1 MIMKTS
7 STKTLT
13 LAAAVLLGISACASR
28 NTVPQSAAPS
38 VAPQTTKIVVT
49 PPATTRPI
57 LADISTTQ
65 PSEPALPPG
74 HPQLSSS
81 NTGGLP
87 AGHPAVGGKTKPAGP
102 LPPGAQ
108 LPAGHPAIAESNAPA
123 STQPAKLGSLV
134 IQTKQGT
141 AGGPAIGSDPATI
154 EFFADGKSVG
164 KFDTKLAADGT
175 LRLNGV
181 PVDQP
186 LQPLVTITHAGVDY
200 TGSADVMDAEH
211 ATQKVEVSLYETTDK
226 APAWSLK
233 MRHVIVHS
241 TPDAV
246 EVMEMLAVDVPGDRA
261 WLGTADGKGGH
272 TSFTIALPTG
282 AKDVKL
288 LNGFHDCCTTSDGGK
303 LTNNMAIVPGATQ
316 YALSYVVPATAG
328 KADLTITAPAAVG
341 HMMVFVP
348 EDSTTVAVNGLNS
361 IGAMPMD
368 NGEQMR
374 CYMATSL
381 TPQQKVNV
389 TISDLSKGTPPKVSD
404 AAPAAAGGGA
414 MPAETPAK
422 AGVGLP
428 QRLAVGGAAVIL
440 VVGALVMFVVK
451 SPKAAK

>member
-1 MIMKTS
+1 MKTTT
-7 STKTLT
+7 TKMT

-28 NTVPQSAAPS
+28 NTLPPTVTQQPTK
-38 VAPQTTKIVVT
+38 VAVM
-49 PPATTRPI
+49 PPATTQPI

-65 PSEPALPPG
+65 PTEPALPPG
-74 HPQLSSS
+74 HPQLSS
-81 NTGGLP
+81 NDTGGLP
-87 AGHPAVGGKTKPAGP
+87 AGHPSIGGKTKPAGP

-141 AGGPAIGSDPATI
+141 AGGPAIGSDPTTI
-154 EFFADGKSVG
+154 EFFGDGKSVG

-186 LQPLVTITHAGVDY
+186 LQALVTVTHAGVDY
-200 TGSADVMDAEH
+200 TASADVMDTEH
-211 ATQKVEVSLYETTDK
+211 ATQKVEISLYETTDK

-246 EVMEMLAVDVPGDRA
+246 DVTEMLAVDVPGDRA
-261 WLGTADGKGGH
+261 WLGTADAKGGH
-272 TSFTIALPTG
+272 TSFTIALPAG

-288 LNGFHDCCTTSDGGK
+288 LNGFHDCCTSTDGGK
-303 LTNNMAIVPGATQ
+303 LANNMAIVPGASQ

-348 EDSTTVAVNGLNS
+348 EDSTTVTVSGLNS
-361 IGAMPMD
+361 IGSMPMD

-381 TPQQKVNV
+381 SAQQTVDV
-389 TISDLSKGTPPKVSD
+389 TISDLSKVTPPKVSE
-404 AAPAAAGGGA
+404 AAPANPGAASSEKPVKGG
-414 MPAETPAK
+414 
-422 AGVGLP
+422 VSLP
-428 QRLAVGGAAVIL
+428 QRLAVGGAAAIL

-451 SPKAAK
+451 SPKTAR